1 MRISTPFSFFLAFCA
16 LGIDAAQAQTDMS
29 NFSNVARGGV
39 SNTFVTDYQAIGINP
54 ANLGRSGNARVALT
68 IGEFGVGVGSQSLT
82 RPQLEKFVKHSGDE
96 LSRAEKLELARAFTS
111 DNTLNLS
118 VDATPVALSVVLPV
132 VGSFAF
138 NVRQRVTGHL
148 ALNKNTAELLFLGK
162 DAPIY
167 PTTFNPATVPLISE
181 VMDGTA
187 VQLAAYNEYNVAY
200 GRNILTL
207 LGVKL
212 AGGVGY
218 RYIQGMG
225 VVDIRSENGKLE
237 AYTALSPQFDVD
249 YGKIANNPSFNR
261 RQDTDKLLQPV
272 GRGNGFDVGLAA
284 EVGKMLRAGVSVT
297 DLGSMNWEGNLLTA
311 NDQKLR
317 RLRTSGVN
325 SYEFVTELADL
336 FANGTDSL
344 LQYKPA
350 QKHRAQLPTK
360 LRAGIGLKVGTRL
373 EVGIDVTQP
382 LNHVAGNIPDTF
394 YGLGIDV
401 KPLKWIRLSTGI
413 SRGAGYKTGFPVGF
427 AIATTAYEFGF
438 STRDLQGLL
447 TDDDNPYGSI
457 ALGFLR
463 LRIGKGTRE

>member
-1 MRISTPFSFFLAFCA
+1 MRISTPFFFFLALCA
-16 LGIDAAQAQTDMS
+16 SGRAVQAQTDLS

-68 IGEFGVGVGSQSLT
+68 IGEFGIGVGSQSLT
-82 RPQLEKFVKHSGDE
+82 RPQLENFVRRAGEDIT
-96 LSRAEKLELARAFTS
+96 RAEKMELARAFTS

-138 NVRQRVTGHL
+138 NMRQRVTGHL

-167 PTTFNPATVPLISE
+167 PTNFNPATAPLISE

-187 VQLAAYNEYNVAY
+187 VQLAAYNEYNIAY
-200 GRNILTL
+200 GRNILSL
-207 LGVKL
+207 PGLKL
-212 AGGVGY
+212 SGGVGY
-218 RYIQGMG
+218 RYIQGLG
-225 VVDIRSENGKLE
+225 VIDIRSENGKLE
-237 AYTALSPQFDVD
+237 AYSALSPKFDVD
-249 YGKIANNPSFNR
+249 YGRLITNNPSFNR
-261 RQDTDKLLQPV
+261 QDNNGKLLQPV
-272 GRGNGFDVGLAA
+272 GKGNGFDLGLAA
-284 EVGKMLRAGVSVT
+284 EIGKMFRAGVSVT
-297 DLGSMNWEGNLLTA
+297 DIGTMTWEGNLLVA

-317 RLRTSGVN
+317 RLRSSGVN

-350 QKHRAQLPTK
+350 QKQSANLPTK
-360 LRAGIGLKVGTRL
+360 FRAGVGLKVGTRL
-373 EVGIDVTQP
+373 ELGFDVTQP
-382 LNHVAGNIPDTF
+382 MNNVAGNLPDTF

-413 SRGAGYKTGFPVGF
+413 SSGGGYGTGFPVGF
-427 AIATTAYEFGF
+427 AIASNAYEFGF
-438 STRDLQGLL
+438 STRDLRGIL
-447 TDDDNPYGSI
+447 TDDKNPYGSL
-457 ALGFLR
+457 AMGFLR
-463 LRIGKGTRE
+463 LKIGKGTRE

>member
-1 MRISTPFSFFLAFCA
+1 MRISTPFFLFLVMCA
-16 LGIDAAQAQTDMS
+16 SGVEVVRAQTDMS

-39 SNTFVTDYQAIGINP
+39 SNTFVTDYQVIGINP

-82 RPQLEKFVKHSGDE
+82 RSQLEKFVRHSGED
-96 LSRAEKLELARAFTS
+96 LNRAEKLELARAFTS

-118 VDATPVALSVVLPV
+118 VDATPIALSVVLPV
-132 VGSFAF
+132 VGAFAF
-138 NVRQRVTGHL
+138 NVRQRATGHM
-148 ALNKNTAELLFLGK
+148 ALNQNTAELLFLGK
-162 DAPIY
+162 EASIY
-167 PTTFNPATVPLISE
+167 PKTFNPATAPLISE

-187 VQLAAYNEYNVAY
+187 VQLAAYNEYNIAY

-207 LGVKL
+207 PGLKL
-212 AGGVGY
+212 SGGVGY
-218 RYIQGMG
+218 RYIQGLG
-225 VVDIRSENGKLE
+225 VVDVRSENGKLD
-237 AYTALSPQFDVD
+237 AYTALSPQFDID
-249 YGKIANNPSFNR
+249 YGKITGNPSFNQR
-261 RQDTDKLLQPV
+261 KDTGELLQPV
-272 GRGNGFDVGLAA
+272 GRGNGFDAGLAA
-284 EVGKMLRAGVSVT
+284 ELGKVVRAGVSVT
-297 DLGSMNWEGNLLTA
+297 DMGSMTWEGNLLTA

-317 RLRTSGVN
+317 RLRSSGVN

-336 FANGTDSL
+336 FVNGTDSL
-344 LQYKPA
+344 IQYKPA
-350 QKHRAQLPTK
+350 QKQRAQLPTK

-382 LNHVAGNIPDTF
+382 LNNVAGNIPDTF

-427 AIATTAYEFGF
+427 AIATSAYEFGF

-463 LRIGKGTRE
+463 LKIGKGTR